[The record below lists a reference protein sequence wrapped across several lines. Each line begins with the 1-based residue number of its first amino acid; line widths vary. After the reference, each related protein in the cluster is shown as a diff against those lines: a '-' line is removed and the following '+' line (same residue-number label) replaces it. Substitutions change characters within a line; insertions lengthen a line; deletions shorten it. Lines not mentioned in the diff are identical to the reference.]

1 MNDKKSNI
9 IKVEEPTTEY
19 KAIPKQKGLGEDFDF
34 DKAFAEGL
42 TVEEAKAEMHKRI
55 AKWNWE
61 K

>member
-1 MNDKKSNI
+1 MKENCER
-9 IKVEEPTTEY
+9 EEPKKIY
-19 KAIPKQKGLGEDFDF
+19 KYASKQQGIGADFDF

-42 TVEEAKAEMHKRI
+42 TIEEARADIHKRI

>member
-1 MNDKKSNI
+1 MKDN
-9 IKVEEPTTEY
+9 KVIPQKIEEPANEY
-19 KAIPKQKGLGEDFDF
+19 ETAPIQQGIGKDFDF

-42 TVEEAKAEMHKRI
+42 TIEEARADIHKRI